1 MKSNLI
7 PTIFIGLIE
16 SHIINKSN
24 NNKIIKKGLGVLI
37 NTNTILLSS
46 LLLSHQPNSSS
57 SELDNDMYQL
67 ERCVYYPIGIPLEY
81 KYLLPNQIISE
92 KVIIVN
98 DALSILIST
107 FNIGDVIS
115 YILQKENKNKLPF
128 INPYPRLKSL
138 SDDDIQQGKIMF
150 FEGKSSSIDNQI
162 LSEEIIETYYNIKLS
177 SEVFLLEDK
186 KNYEKFNILP
196 GIILV
201 YQYNTY
207 YITGFISDSYV
218 NIEKNEDLSSS
229 LNNNEE
235 NEENDVYKLCY
246 RIQLKQK
253 KEIDD
258 ILNRHEI
265 QRNTYEY
272 NKSIVSSSI
281 NFDYIDYI
289 TKESNSFPDLIRD
302 NAYKLYQLT
311 YTFCRMTKIK
321 PESIFTNHQ
330 LYCLILFNRTLDW
343 TNNEKI
349 KKLDFSSM
357 NISVNGSFS
366 LGLILKNTFFE
377 EISLKNNSIF
387 SQGLKKMIET
397 SFLTRDDQGRIFSF
411 KDLKH
416 LNMDNNKLSS
426 KSIKYLRHIIKSTD
440 ILESISLK
448 NNSLTYLSLKYL
460 LNSFENKGR
469 LQSISLSSNIFS
481 HESGKYFQCLISK
494 TENLNEL
501 HVENNCLG
509 DKGIVYILKALSKMR
524 KRSFHKLNLS
534 KNCFGDVVVPY
545 LVEFLGSVNEI
556 SYLNIS
562 GNSICDEGLLIL
574 MKNIRKTTKINELH
588 MSNCQFTILPIM
600 NEENLIKKLNLSLNS
615 INDNGIQSIYDYI
628 IKNNY
633 IESINLAYNKISSI
647 GANLI
652 SNAIINNSQ
661 SRLKELKLN
670 SNLISNDG
678 GESLLSAFSVSCLLK
693 LHVENNFISWREDL
707 IDIRSTKENS
717 IILY

>member
-16 SHIINKSN
+16 SHLINTVN
-24 NNKIIKKGLGVLI
+24 NTKMIKKGLGVLI

-57 SELDNDMYQL
+57 SELENDIYQL
-67 ERCVYYPIGIPLEY
+67 EKCVYYPIGIPLDY

-107 FNIGDVIS
+107 YNIGDVIS

-138 SDDDIQQGKIMF
+138 SDDDVQQGKIMF
-150 FEGKSSSIDNQI
+150 FEGKSTSIETQI
-162 LSEEIIETYYNIKLS
+162 QSEEIIETYYNVKLS

-186 KNYEKFNILP
+186 RNYQNFNILP

-207 YITGFISDSYV
+207 YITGFISNSYV
-218 NIEKNEDLSSS
+218 NIEKDEDFSSS
-229 LNNNEE
+229 LNNNDENDE
-235 NEENDVYKLCY
+235 NEENDIYKLCY

-258 ILNRHEI
+258 ILNTNEI

-272 NKSIVSSSI
+272 NKSIASSSI

-289 TKESNSFPDLIRD
+289 TKENNTFQDLIRD

-330 LYCLILFNRTLDW
+330 LYCFILFNRTFDFS
-343 TNNEKI
+343 NNENI

-377 EISLKNNSIF
+377 KIFLKNNSIF
-387 SQGLKKMIET
+387 SQGLKKMIEA

-440 ILESISLK
+440 VLESISLK

-460 LNSFENKGR
+460 LNSFENKGK
-469 LQSISLSSNIFS
+469 LQSISLSSNIFG
-481 HESGKYFQCLISK
+481 HESGKYFEYLISK
-494 TENLNEL
+494 ANNLNEL
-501 HVENNCLG
+501 HV
-509 DKGIVYILKALSKMR
+509 
-524 KRSFHKLNLS
+524 
-534 KNCFGDVVVPY
+534 
-545 LVEFLGSVNEI
+545 
-556 SYLNIS
+556 
-562 GNSICDEGLLIL
+562 
-574 MKNIRKTTKINELH
+574 
-588 MSNCQFTILPIM
+588 
-600 NEENLIKKLNLSLNS
+600 
-615 INDNGIQSIYDYI
+615 
-628 IKNNY
+628 
-633 IESINLAYNKISSI
+633 
-647 GANLI
+647 
-652 SNAIINNSQ
+652 
-661 SRLKELKLN
+661 
-670 SNLISNDG
+670 
-678 GESLLSAFSVSCLLK
+678 
-693 LHVENNFISWREDL
+693 
-707 IDIRSTKENS
+707 
-717 IILY
+717 